1 MSLVPYLLPLF
12 LTLLVVTGA
21 QLDPKKVILSDSRG
35 ETNQGNLR
43 ESKRSQE
50 LDKGILW
57 EEGVSMWERRM
68 KEKERLERRM
78 KANMEMWEGRMKS
91 KKERLERRKIER
103 CLLQGEKIGSKI

>member
-21 QLDPKKVILSDSRG
+21 QLGTKKVILSDSRG
-35 ETNQGNLR
+35 ETSQGNLR

-68 KEKERLERRM
+68 K
-78 KANMEMWEGRMKS
+78 S

-103 CLLQGEKIGSKI
+103 CLLQGEKIIVIGSNT